1 MASIPAPGI
10 RDGAPAGDTAAARP
24 MLALFALALT
34 MAIGFTAMTSFA
46 TVQEAAKAELTL
58 SDYGLSLIQGLSA
71 AIPLALFSIPIGI
84 LVDRTRRVRL
94 MLALA
99 ALWTVGTL
107 LTALAA
113 SATILFLARM
123 MVGIGTTGALTAA
136 LSLAADFCRPDQRGR
151 ALLIVSVGKMLG
163 TAAAFAVTGALYGL
177 FVHGTIAPIGT
188 LSAWRASHVALAAIA
203 LVLIVPVAL
212 LREPQRREVASSI
225 HAPARRVIAELWQ
238 RRAFLIPL
246 FVGQVSV
253 VMADAAANIWAA
265 PVRSRSYGLKPE
277 QFSGWMGAVLL
288 GAGIG
293 GAVLGGL
300 AADWGQRSGRRG
312 GLLYGAI
319 LAAAL
324 GVPTAAF
331 PLMPGVTGFAVAFGL
346 LMLCGTVTGLIT
358 SVSLTVFMPNE
369 LRGLC
374 IGAFIAF
381 AGIIGFGIAPTLV
394 AAIGDAMGG
403 GAKIGEALAIVGV
416 LVGIASVAA
425 FALAARRAPGSA
437 ASEPV

>member
-1 MASIPAPGI
+1 MATIPAPGQSV
-10 RDGAPAGDTAAARP
+10 GPAATRP
-24 MLALFALALT
+24 LVALFALALT
-34 MAIGFTAMTSFA
+34 MAVGFTTMTSFG
-46 TVQEAAKAELTL
+46 TVQEAAKAELSLT
-58 SDYGLSLIQGLSA
+58 DYNLSLIQGLSA

-84 LVDRTRRVRL
+84 LVDRTNRVRL
-94 MLALA
+94 MLILA
-99 ALWTVGTL
+99 GLWTAGTL
-107 LTALAA
+107 LTGFAG
-113 SATILFLARM
+113 SGPILFVARM
-123 MVGIGTTGALTAA
+123 LAGIGATGALTAA
-136 LSLAADFCRPDQRGR
+136 LSLAADFCRPEQRGR

-177 FVHGTIAPIGT
+177 FVQGAIDPIGT
-188 LSAWRASHVALAAIA
+188 LSAWRATHVVLAVIA
-203 LVLIVPVAL
+203 LLLVMPVGL
-212 LREPQRREVASSI
+212 LREPQRREVVSST
-225 HAPARRVIAELWQ
+225 HAPARQIVAELWQ
-238 RRAFLIPL
+238 RRVFLIPL
-246 FVGQVSV
+246 FIGQVSV

-265 PVRSRSYGLKPE
+265 PVLSRSYGLKPE

-300 AADWGQRSGRRG
+300 AADLGQKSGRRG

-324 GVPTAAF
+324 GVPAAAF
-331 PLMPGVTGFAVAFGL
+331 PVMPDVTGFAIAFGL

-358 SVSLTVFMPNE
+358 SVSLTVLIPNE

-394 AAIGDAMGG
+394 AALSDVLGG
-403 GAKIGEALAIVGV
+403 EAKIGEALSIVGIGV
-416 LVGIASVAA
+416 SIASVVA
-425 FALAARRAPGSA
+425 FAVAARHAPTSA
-437 ASEPV
+437 TAQPI